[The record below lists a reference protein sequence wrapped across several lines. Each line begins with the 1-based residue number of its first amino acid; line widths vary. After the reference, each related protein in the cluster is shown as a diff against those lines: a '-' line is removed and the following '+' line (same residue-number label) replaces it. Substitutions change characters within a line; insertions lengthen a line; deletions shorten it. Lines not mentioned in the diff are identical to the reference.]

1 VNPSFVQLV
10 PSVAGHDP
18 IPASISTPYTNP
30 SLEKGER
37 LGERTQKTPGR
48 PFPVQSPTVE
58 SRGGPRSLQGVAQAE
73 IQDIFRTSASSPSE
87 CRMVEL
93 PESPG
98 GSEIPEFE
106 AIRLRQGPASTQEQL
121 TTEAIRE
128 LLSMGSTTVE
138 AIVVVGDLR
147 MSTLVLKEAVQPS
160 VFARFI
166 VAFTEAV
173 RALAKESGGWFDKFT
188 GDGFV
193 TFWIPPKNRPTDIGT
208 IPDFCRT
215 VISAADALLA
225 RLRRNSRNFPAG
237 TGLSIGIDAGPCEL
251 VRVGEFVT
259 VVGSP
264 IVGAT
269 RMVEGASARETVLN
283 VYLGSALERDAVV
296 LESAGIRLDRKVVRT
311 KEYPNGQEAFE
322 LVFVERNLREEGAPA
337 SSLDRR
343 IGKPTNGVGA

>member
-1 VNPSFVQLV
+1 
-10 PSVAGHDP
+10 
-18 IPASISTPYTNP
+18 
-30 SLEKGER
+30 
-37 LGERTQKTPGR
+37 
-48 PFPVQSPTVE
+48 
-58 SRGGPRSLQGVAQAE
+58 
-73 IQDIFRTSASSPSE
+73 
-87 CRMVEL
+87 MVEL

-98 GSEIPEFE
+98 GIEIPEFE
-106 AIRLRQGPASTQEQL
+106 AIRLRQGPVGPQEQL
-121 TTEAIRE
+121 SSEAIRE

-173 RALAKESGGWFDKFT
+173 HELARDSGGWFDKFT

-193 TFWIPPKNRPTDIGT
+193 TFWIPPKSRPTDFDA
-208 IPDFCRT
+208 IPEFCRT
-215 VISAADALLA
+215 VISSADALLV

-251 VRVGEFVT
+251 VRVGELVT

-269 RMVEGASARETVLN
+269 RMVEGASAGETILN
-283 VYLGSALERDAVV
+283 VYLGSALEREADL
-296 LESAGIRLDRKVVRT
+296 LESAGIRLERKVVRT

-322 LVFVERNLREEGAPA
+322 LVFMERSLGETGADVPAVDRHPRKPA
-337 SSLDRR
+337 SD
-343 IGKPTNGVGA
+343 VGA